1 MSNYPITEMGLEL
14 LAFFLHFDQGL
25 LLEGL
30 LPMSNS
36 LLDDD
41 EELVL

>member
-1 MSNYPITEMGLEL
+1 MGLEL

-30 LPMSNS
+30 LPMSNA
-36 LLDDD
+36 LLDED

>member
-1 MSNYPITEMGLEL
+1 MAGFSN
-14 LAFFLHFDQGL
+14 LHFDQGL

-30 LPMSNS
+30 LPMSNAF
-36 LLDDD
+36 LDED